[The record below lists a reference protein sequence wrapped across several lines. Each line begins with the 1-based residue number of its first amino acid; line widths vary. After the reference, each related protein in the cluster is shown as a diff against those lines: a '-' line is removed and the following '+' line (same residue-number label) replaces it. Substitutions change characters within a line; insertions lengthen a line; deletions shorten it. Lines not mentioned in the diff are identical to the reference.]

1 MKPMATNTR
10 RRDKPARYDA
20 KAWLPIIILPA
31 IVLAST
37 PGSVPRWIFMWLI
50 AAALF
55 ASLKWLTWYTTRVP
69 NAPLW
74 RQLGYL
80 LAWPGMDARAFL
92 DSTNVPRSPTV
103 AEWSSA
109 AINTTIGIA
118 LFFGIAR
125 YLPIDRPILIAWTGM
140 IAIVLTLH
148 FGTFQ
153 LLSCVWRQI
162 GVDAKPLMNWPI
174 RSTSLSEFWGRR
186 WNIPFRD
193 LTYRFLFK
201 PLSLRFGGAPAL
213 VIGFLVSGLIHEL
226 AITIPAKG
234 GYGGPTIFFL
244 LQAAGLIFERSSI
257 GKQLGLGKSLQ
268 GWCFTAAML
277 LCPAPLLFP
286 KPFLHVVIIPMM
298 QDLHAINS

>member
-10 RRDKPARYDA
+10 RRESRTRYDV
-20 KAWLPIIILPA
+20 KAWFPIIILPA
-31 IVLAST
+31 VVLMFTPAST
-37 PGSVPRWIFMWLI
+37 PRWIFMWLI
-50 AAALF
+50 AVALF
-55 ASLKWLTWYTTRVP
+55 ASLKWLTWYTTPVP
-69 NAPLW
+69 NAPPW
-74 RQLGYL
+74 RQLAYL

-92 DSTNVPRSPTV
+92 GSSNVPRPPTI
-103 AEWSSA
+103 AEWSCA
-109 AINTTIGIA
+109 TINTAVGIV
-118 LFFGIAR
+118 LLFGIAR
-125 YLPIDRPILIAWTGM
+125 HLPIDRPILIAWTGM
-140 IAIVLTLH
+140 IAVVMTLH

-153 LLSCVWRQI
+153 LLSCAWRQI

-193 LTYRFLFK
+193 LTYRYLFK
-201 PLSLRFGGAPAL
+201 PLSLRFGGGPAL

-234 GYGGPTIFFL
+234 GYGGPTVFFL
-244 LQAAGLIFERSSI
+244 LQAAGLTFERSSM
-257 GKQLGLGKSLQ
+257 GKQLGLGRSWR

-277 LCPAPLLFP
+277 LCLAALLFP

-298 QDLHAINS
+298 QDLYAINL